1 MTKKR
6 RRKRSGTSLLLLLA
20 VVFPLTGADKKKVA
34 QEPYAL
40 VGGTV
45 FKESGF
51 VLPGADV
58 TLLPNP
64 QPDKPA
70 VKIKKMQARSDGR
83 GEFVFRVPAGGMSY
97 TVRASA
103 KGFQSEEKSVT
114 VQGEERLEVTFQ
126 LREESK
132 Q

>member
-1 MTKKR
+1 MTKKKK
-6 RRKRSGTSLLLLLA
+6 RKRSGISLLLLLA
-20 VVFPLTGADKKKVA
+20 AVFSLAGADKKKA
-34 QEPYAL
+34 APEPYAL

-51 VLPGADV
+51 VLPGVDL

-64 QPDKPA
+64 KADTPA
-70 VKIKKMQARSDGR
+70 VKIKKMQATSDSR
-83 GEFVFRVPAGGMSY
+83 GEFVFRVPAASMSY

-103 KGFQSEEKSVT
+103 RGFQSEEKSVT
-114 VQGEERLEVTFQ
+114 VQGEERVDVTFQ